1 MLQTNDD
8 GSGGGGDSGYDA
20 VTGVC
25 VRTTKQHRQDTA
37 SEKCELRPS
46 EVPKR

>member
-20 VTGVC
+20 VIEPRACVC
-25 VRTTKQHRQDTA
+25 ERQSNIDNTP
-37 SEKCELRPS
+37 RPKS
-46 EVPKR
+46 AN